1 VLEVEPAWALFVE
14 KMRKEKKYHRIG
26 MIGQKSILSRQ
37 GGVEVVVRKLADGL
51 AEDGFC
57 VTCYDRANKEK
68 KQTLNKNIKIRKV
81 WTINAKGLAALSSSF
96 FASILALFS
105 RNDVIHYHAEGPCFW
120 IWIVKFFSRKRIVV
134 TIHGLDWQRAKWNKI
149 ASAVIKKGEKN
160 AAKYAD
166 EIIVLSKN
174 TKKYFKDTYN
184 RETIYLPNGVDST
197 KAIEANVI
205 KEKHGLNRDGYVLFL
220 GRLVP
225 EKGIHYLIDAYK
237 QLSTDKKLVIAGG
250 SSDSQEY
257 ANSLK
262 DKVSKNVIFTGAVD
276 GEELRELFSNAYIY
290 VLPSDLEGMPIS
302 LLEAMS
308 YGKCCLTSDIPECK
322 EINYG
327 NGFIFEKSNIES
339 LRKKLAKLLDSP
351 ELVEKAG
358 VNAKLYVEKN
368 HDWSAIIKKT
378 ESIYKGQYG
387 DQ

>member
-1 VLEVEPAWALFVE
+1 
-14 KMRKEKKYHRIG
+14 MRKEKQYHRIG

-105 RNDVIHYHAEGPCFW
+105 RNDIIHYHAEGPCFW
-120 IWIVKFFSRKRIVV
+120 LWIVKFFSRKRIVV

-262 DKVSKNVIFTGAVD
+262 DKASKNVIFTGAVD

-322 EINYG
+322 EING
-327 NGFIFEKSNIES
+327 KNGFIFEKSNIES
-339 LRKKLAKLLDSP
+339 LRKELAKLLNNP

-378 ESIYKGQYG
+378 ESIYKGQYD

>member
-1 VLEVEPAWALFVE
+1 
-14 KMRKEKKYHRIG
+14 MRKEKKYNRIG

-105 RNDVIHYHAEGPCFW
+105 RNAVIHYHAEGPCFW
-120 IWIVKFFSRKRIVV
+120 LWIVKFFSRKRIVV

-160 AAKYAD
+160 AVKYAD
-166 EIIVLSKN
+166 EMIVLSKN
-174 TKKYFKDTYN
+174 TKKYFKDTCN

-197 KAIEANVI
+197 KAIEADVI
-205 KEKHGLNRDGYVLFL
+205 KEKYGLNHDGYVLFL

-262 DKVSKNVIFTGAVD
+262 DKASKNVIFTGAVD
-276 GEELRELFSNAYIY
+276 GEELRELFSNAYVY

-322 EINYG
+322 EINCE

-339 LRKKLAKLLDSP
+339 LRKELAKLLDSP

-378 ESIYKGQYG
+378 EFIYKGQYG